1 LVTALNARST
11 QRASA
16 VRFSGWA
23 GSALYR
29 LALVRRLLP
38 LAIVLVFAAGCST
51 NKPGEKTVAPLPVTV
66 IGTVPTVQQASV
78 PAKYKNGDAT
88 AGKQVFETAGCKSC
102 HTLKDAG
109 ATGTVGP
116 NLDQAKPPLSL
127 VVTRVLNGAGA
138 MPPFKGQ
145 LSDTQIANVAAYVV
159 KATGGNPN
167 G

>member
-1 LVTALNARST
+1 
-11 QRASA
+11 
-16 VRFSGWA
+16 
-23 GSALYR
+23 
-29 LALVRRLLP
+29 VRRLLP
-38 LAIVLVFAAGCST
+38 LVLFLVLAAGCSV
-51 NKPGEKTVAPLPVTV
+51 NKPGEKVVAPVPSKVV
-66 IGTVPTVQQASV
+66 GTVPTVQQASV
-78 PAKYKNGDAT
+78 PAQYKNGDPV
-88 AGKQVFETAGCKSC
+88 AGKAVFETAGCKGC

-127 VVTRVLNGAGA
+127 VVERVTKGQGA

-145 LSDTQIANVAAYVV
+145 LTDKQIADVAAYVV